1 MRRSQ
6 PFGDQA
12 DPPVVHAD
20 PGREGQKAGQ
30 ETSTQGH
37 AATTVAIMQQILP
50 EPRMRPIGGQQRRTQ
65 KFPVSIDDFGVAQ
78 YELRL
83 RRRLLQSRHPT
94 GKPFVILIGQ
104 QDPSS
109 PRLRKQELEV
119 CDRPPETPLPK
130 ANARIPKSAH
140 QVWRP
145 VRRGVVP
152 NQQFV
157 LGRQLRQDGKDL
169 ALQEVASVV
178 TGQADAFHASAPGN
192 RPNR

>member
-6 PFGDQA
+6 PLRHQA
-12 DPPVVHAD
+12 NPPVMHAD

-30 ETSTQGH
+30 EISTQGH
-37 AATTVAIMQQILP
+37 AAAAVTIAQQIVP
-50 EPRMRPIGGQQRRTQ
+50 EPWMRPIRGQQRRAQ
-65 KFPVSIDDFGVAQ
+65 KFPVSIDNFSVAQ

-83 RRRLLQSRHPT
+83 RRRFVQGRHPT

-119 CDRPPETPLPK
+119 CDRPPEAAFPE
-130 ANARIPKSAH
+130 ANARIPKRAH
-140 QVWRP
+140 QAWSSVIRS
-145 VRRGVVP
+145 VIP
-152 NQQFV
+152 NQQLI
-157 LGRQLRQDGKDL
+157 LGRQLRQDGTNL

-178 TGQADAFHASAPGN
+178 TGQADALHASAPGN
-192 RPNR
+192 RPSR